1 MYIQYNGNKIE
12 IRKGQILFWNGQRIY
27 APIQL
32 PDGTLVDKSGMYITI
47 KTFFGIN
54 VYYDGEGTDKT
65 ADFLYFW
72 RQRAKVAHFKAKGLY
87 FSMIIFKR
95 KC

>member
-65 ADFLYFW
+65 ADLLYF
-72 RQRAKVAHFKAKGLY
+72 RHQRANVAHF
-87 FSMIIFKR
+87 
-95 KC
+95 

>member
-1 MYIQYNGNKIE
+1 MYIQYNGNKLE

-47 KTFFGIN
+47 KTFFGID
-54 VYYDGEGTDKT
+54 VYYDSEDIFRQVKIARLKESDK
-65 ADFLYFW
+65 
-72 RQRAKVAHFKAKGLY
+72 
-87 FSMIIFKR
+87 
-95 KC
+95 